1 MHYRRAK
8 TPGAT
13 YFFTVVTYN
22 RQPLFLSDYTIAL
35 LRQAFHT
42 VKTES
47 PFIID
52 AIVILPDHL
61 HSIWTLPD
69 ADADYSSRWRHIK
82 ARFSLRCPQAYKQ
95 SQNLSR
101 QHKGEQAIWQRRFW
115 EHQIRNE
122 ADFSQHV
129 DYIHYNP
136 VKHGLVRAPMDWPYS
151 SFHRYIKDGAYPAD
165 WGASGAIEFDEKIG
179 RE

>member
-8 TPGAT
+8 TSGAT

-22 RQPLFLSDYTIAL
+22 RQPVFCSDETIAL

-42 VKTES
+42 VKAES
-47 PFIID
+47 PFAID
-52 AIVILPDHL
+52 AIAVLPDHIY
-61 HSIWTLPD
+61 SIWTLPEGD
-69 ADADYSSRWRHIK
+69 ADFSSLACDALK
-82 ARFSLRCPQAYKQ
+82 LQ
-95 SQNLSR
+95 SLSR
-101 QHKGEQAIWQRRFW
+101 RHKGEQAVWQRRFW

-122 ADFSQHV
+122 ADFDQHV

-136 VKHGLVRAPMDWPYS
+136 VKHGLVDAPRDWPYS
-151 SFHRYIKDGAYPAD
+151 SFHRYVKDGTYPAD
-165 WGASGAIEFDEKIG
+165 WGATEAMEFDEKIG